1 MSGIGRRA
9 WMRGSAAL
17 AGIGLL
23 GAVGNRLYAAA
34 GARGPYIGGFGPLA
48 PVRDLA
54 TGLPLLLL
62 PPGFSY
68 RSFGWTGDPMDDGE
82 PTPGAHDGMGVVG
95 ARGDVVTLVRNHE
108 MVTDTGAFGPR
119 SIQYDRKCGG
129 GTVSLEVDLRDGSLR
144 RAWPSLSGTLQ
155 NCAGGVTPWG
165 TWLSCEEYVHEGNRG
180 RDSQARNLARVRKE
194 HGFVFEVDPAG
205 ARDPEPLVGLGQ
217 FRHEAAAV
225 YARTGEVLLTEDRE
239 PLAGFYRFVPSVPG
253 KLAAGGRLQ
262 MLRAE
267 GQPDLRSGLR
277 VGQSWPVTWVEIED
291 PDRGHTPGRTDGL
304 GVLSQGRAG
313 GGSVFTRLEG
323 CQAGADRVWLV
334 STNGGNAGYGQ
345 VFAYHPEAQR
355 LELVFESEGA
365 GSINY
370 PDNVTLSPRGGLVLC
385 EDVNR
390 DGTMLWGL
398 SADGTRFPLA
408 ENNVYLDS
416 GPHGISG
423 DFRRSEWAGCCFSPD
438 GKWLFANVY
447 KPGITVAI
455 TGPWKAGLV

>member
-1 MSGIGRRA
+1 MLTDDVRFEG
-9 WMRGSAAL
+9 WD
-17 AGIGLL
+17 
-23 GAVGNRLYAAA
+23 
-34 GARGPYIGGFGPLA
+34 
-48 PVRDLA
+48 VRDWQRLLSLFRRPGPRRGEA
-54 TGLPLLLL
+54 TG
-62 PPGFSY
+62 
-68 RSFGWTGDPMDDGE
+68 
-82 PTPGAHDGMGVVG
+82 
-95 ARGDVVTLVRNHE
+95 
-108 MVTDTGAFGPR
+108 
-119 SIQYDRKCGG
+119 
-129 GTVSLEVDLRDGSLR
+129 
-144 RAWPSLSGTLQ
+144 PS
-155 NCAGGVTPWG
+155 GGVIA
-165 TWLSCEEYVHEGNRG
+165 VH
-180 RDSQARNLARVRKE
+180 D
-194 HGFVFEVDPAG
+194 
-205 ARDPEPLVGLGQ
+205 
-217 FRHEAAAV
+217 
-225 YARTGEVLLTEDRE
+225 
-239 PLAGFYRFVPSVPG
+239 
-253 KLAAGGRLQ
+253 GGRLYK
-262 MLRAE
+262 LLHTRVGRLE
-267 GQPDLRSGLR
+267 L

-323 CQAGADRVWLV
+323 CQAGVDRVWLV